1 MTKETEKRQ
10 EETGLVV
17 DRHRCVGCGICA
29 SACPF
34 GGISVQNGTAETN
47 GACTLCGTCVELCP
61 VEALSIRRAEQ
72 EAEAGYQDIWV
83 FAELAGGERLA
94 PVVRE
99 LMGKGRQLAD
109 ARGCRLAAVLL
120 GGAGSFRETELI
132 SLGAD
137 LVYLCRDARLAEPLE
152 QPYAQVLSGMVERFR
167 PEVFL
172 FGATS
177 FGRSLAPRLA
187 ARLGTGLTADCTELA
202 MGEDGLLRQTR
213 PAFGGNLMATILCP
227 VRRPQMATVRPG
239 VFAPAVPDAGRSGRV
254 REFPLPELPS
264 RVTIRERTELPPVE
278 SIAGASVLV
287 VAGRGIGS
295 RKNLALVQEFARRIG
310 AAWGCSR
317 PLVDAGWCEH
327 AHQVGQT
334 GCSVAPRLLISLGV
348 SGAVQHLAGIRRAET
363 VVAVNTDPQAPI
375 FQVSQYGIQGDCV
388 EILREWLRQ
397 LDSAVGS
404 GVL

>member
-1 MTKETEKRQ
+1 MTKGTGKQSEENGLLIDRQ
-10 EETGLVV
+10 
-17 DRHRCVGCGICA
+17 RCVGCGICA

-47 GACTLCGTCVELCP
+47 AACTLCGTCVELCP
-61 VEALSIRRAEQ
+61 AEALSIRREEQ
-72 EAEAGYQDIWV
+72 KADDGHRDIWV
-83 FAELAGGERLA
+83 FAELAGEEQLA

-99 LMGKGRQLAD
+99 LLGKGRQLAD

-120 GGAGSFRETELI
+120 GGAGSFREAELI

-137 LVYLCRDARLAEPLE
+137 LVYLCRDASLADPLE
-152 QPYAQVLSGMVERFR
+152 QPYAQVLAGMVEQFR

-227 VRRPQMATVRPG
+227 ARRPQMATVRPG
-239 VFAPAVPDAGRSGRV
+239 VFAPAPPDPTRSGRV
-254 REFPLPELPS
+254 RAFPLPSLS
-264 RVTIRERTELPPVE
+264 SGIRVREQVQLPPVE
-278 SIAGASVLV
+278 SIASAPVLV

-295 RKNLALVQEFARRIG
+295 RKNLALVQEFARRMG

-388 EILREWLRQ
+388 EILQEWLRQ
-397 LDSAVGS
+397 LG
-404 GVL
+404 